1 MEKVPG
7 KGVACGSEV
16 DEEKS
21 DLEPMPSCSPEV
33 CGMEGLTI
41 VNEGPTLGG

>member
-7 KGVACGSEV
+7 KGVACRSDV

-21 DLEPMPSCSPEV
+21 DLEPMPGCAPNR
-33 CGMEGLTI
+33 GI
-41 VNEGPTLGG
+41 NRH